1 MSQAVQAVSKP
12 LGQIAKKLRSTNAKV
27 RSRIDTVSPHLCDD
41 TLQRLAPSLEK
52 YKGCTIIDINP
63 GFGLWSS
70 KIHEVLQPHKHILA
84 EPSPS
89 PFLPRLEP
97 LVSQPNS
104 RYCLLDWGDG
114 DQWEPDRFVAE
125 GLLPAFDTHRSRGSN
140 RSILVLANGSMSS
153 GRLADQHRY
162 ARTHLKLL
170 DWVSDIRKGSGFH
183 AGGSVRMLLWCPEKE
198 TFPLMPR
205 TIQYRSKISLQL
217 EMACHVEEIV
227 SSGDTIRGKQQ
238 KRDQVIDLSS
248 GRRVAR
254 TMQQLGI
261 EVPPGR
267 QIELQEQTQDFPAK
281 VGSDDATQQPSA
293 SSVQARGWH
302 EELQDLRKMFQAGE
316 FAQAEGLPLGKSF
329 AVLPRG
335 TGSKMTPEYARLVEL
350 ERNLRHTQKRIKLV
364 EELLQEQANIDAL
377 DLKAHDPA
385 LGERQRA
392 AALREKHEKKKEL
405 EERLDNTKGAH
416 TRQEF
421 EYFKTDR
428 KAYAQNPPLLMW
440 DRRTAEPL
448 KAYKEEFYPEKGL
461 CLLDIEPIQP
471 CPYPMTTAQDTFFS
485 MLMTT
490 LWQNASDN
498 LTVLDRIVPG
508 AFDAVTSKVPPLRD
522 PSRGGERSL
531 RDLPIRRLTP
541 EMAYGITM
549 AWLNWPFKPDLVEL
563 LRKGSIYDDQDI
575 LRTARGKTNA

>member
-1 MSQAVQAVSKP
+1 M
-12 LGQIAKKLRSTNAKV
+12 
-27 RSRIDTVSPHLCDD
+27 DD
-41 TLQRLAPSLEK
+41 ALKRLAPSLEK

-70 KIHEVLQPHKHILA
+70 KIHDVLQPHKHILA
-84 EPSPS
+84 ESSAS
-89 PFLPRLEP
+89 PFLPRLEL
-97 LVSQPNS
+97 LVSQRNS
-104 RYCLLDWGDG
+104 RYHLLDWGDR

-125 GLLPAFDTHRSRGSN
+125 GLLPAFDAHGSRGSN
-140 RSILVLANGSMSS
+140 HSILVLANGSMSS
-153 GRLADQHRY
+153 GKLSEQQRY

-170 DWVSDIRKGSGFH
+170 EWVSDIRKGSGFH
-183 AGGSVRMLLWCPEKE
+183 AGGPVRMLLWCPEKE
-198 TFPLMPR
+198 SLPLTPR
-205 TIQYRSKISLQL
+205 TVQYRSKISLQL

-227 SSGDTIRGKQQ
+227 SSGDAIRGKEQ
-238 KRDQVIDLSS
+238 KRDRVIDLSS
-248 GRRVAR
+248 GRRVAK

-267 QIELQEQTQDFPAK
+267 QTGLREQTQGFLAEL
-281 VGSDDATQQPSA
+281 GSGDATQPTLT
-293 SSVQARGWH
+293 SSIQARGWH
-302 EELQDLRKMFQAGE
+302 EELQDLRKRFQAGE
-316 FAQAEGLPLGKSF
+316 FAQADGLPLGKSF
-329 AVLPRG
+329 AMLPRG
-335 TGSKMTPEYARLVEL
+335 TGSKMTPEYTRLVEL
-350 ERNLRHTQKRIKLV
+350 ERNWRHTQKRVKLV

-377 DLKAHDPA
+377 DLKAYDLA

-392 AALREKHEKKKEL
+392 AALKEMREKKEEL
-405 EERLDNTKGAH
+405 EKRLDTTKGVH

-428 KAYAQNPPLLMW
+428 KAYAQNPPLLIW

-448 KAYKEEFYPEKGL
+448 KAYKEEFYPEKRL

-490 LWQNASDN
+490 LWQNPSDN
-498 LTVLDRIVPG
+498 LTVLDRIAPG
-508 AFDAVTSKVPPLRD
+508 AFDAVTSKVPALRD
-522 PSRGGERSL
+522 PSRGGERNL
-531 RDLPIRRLTP
+531 GDLPIRRLTP

-549 AWLNWPFKPDLVEL
+549 AWLDWPFKPDLMEL

-575 LRTARGKTNA
+575 LRTAIGKTNA